1 LIAIYVRVS
10 TEEQATKGY
19 SVQGQIEAC
28 IKKAGTSDV
37 LQYVDEGWTGE
48 IIERPGLIRL
58 REDIKKGIVDELICY
73 DPDRLSRKLMN
84 QLILDDEFKRQGVK
98 ILFVNGEYAETSEG
112 HLFFSMRGAFS
123 EFEKAKIKERTSG
136 GRRTKAKNGKVV
148 KNNHLY
154 GYNFDKEKS
163 MYVVNEEE
171 AKVVKMIFD
180 YYTDPKFGFQG
191 MNGIAKHLT
200 DLDIPRKRNGKVW
213 HRNVIRQILTNQSY
227 TGTYIQNRWNTE
239 GGYVAKQRGDKFVQG
254 VRDEE
259 EWIVINIP
267 PIIDEV
273 QFKRAQ
279 DLMQHGRRR
288 SSGHYSHDYLLSGLV
303 RCGQCGRSMT
313 GKRTLSHGKDFYI
326 YTCKKNNPGYTGTC
340 SRQMSENKLNK
351 AVWDNVYEII
361 KNPDLV
367 DVMEKGN
374 GNDHLVKELDMINA
388 ELEKNKKGR
397 QRLVKL
403 VSLSED
409 IDTTDIIEELRQMQ
423 ERFNKLNEKKTEIE
437 SELST
442 EPSIDKS
449 NVEAISNKY
458 NNIVETQLTRED
470 KKELIRSLVKEVIVV
485 DKDTVRINLF

>member
-1 LIAIYVRVS
+1 MKAIYVRVS

-19 SVQGQIEAC
+19 SIHGQIESC

-48 IIERPGLIRL
+48 IMERPGLTKL
-58 REDIKKGIVDELICY
+58 REDVQKGIIEELICY

-84 QLILDDEFKRQGVK
+84 QLILDDEFKRQGVR
-98 ILFVNGEYAETSEG
+98 IVFVNGEYAETSEG

-136 GRRTKAKNGKVV
+136 GRRSKAKNGKVV
-148 KNNHLY
+148 KNSKLY
-154 GYNFDKEKS
+154 GYDFDKEKS
-163 MYVVNEEE
+163 LYVINEEE

-180 YYTDPKFGFQG
+180 YYTDPKYGFKG
-191 MNGIAKHLT
+191 MNGIAQHLT
-200 DLDIPRKRNGKVW
+200 ELDIPRKRGGRVW

-239 GGYVAKQRGDKFVQG
+239 GGYVAKQRGEKFVQKI
-254 VRDEE
+254 RDED
-259 EWIVINIP
+259 EWIIMNIP
-267 PIIDEV
+267 AIVDEV

-279 DLMQHGRRR
+279 DLMKQGRRR
-288 SSGHYSHDYLLSGLV
+288 YSGQSVHDYLLSGLV
-303 RCGQCGRSMT
+303 RCGQCGRTMT
-313 GKRTLSHGKDFYI
+313 GRKTMSHGKPFYI
-326 YTCKKNNPGYTGTC
+326 YICKKNNPGYHKDC

-351 AVWDNVYEII
+351 VVWDNVYNII
-361 KNPDLV
+361 KNPNLV
-367 DVMEKGN
+367 EAMDESS
-374 GNDHLVKELDMINA
+374 GNDHLVKELDMINT

-409 IDTTDIIEELRQMQ
+409 IDTSDIIEELGEMQ
-423 ERFNKLNEKKTEIE
+423 ERFTKLSEKKQEIE
-437 SELST
+437 IELNT
-442 EPSIDKS
+442 EPSVDRS
-449 NVEAISNKY
+449 NVESISRRY

-470 KKELIRSLVKEVIVV
+470 NKELIRSLVKEVIVV